1 MNKLLTFLK
10 QWTLVVALCVGS
22 LVYLLF
28 SEIPVLE
35 PIGDFM
41 GPKLVALLPYVIFLI
56 LYVTFCKIQV
66 KELRPRTWHFILQG
80 IRVALSAICVAL
92 VAIAPSPG
100 WKLIF
105 EGMFICFI
113 CPTAAAAPVITE
125 KLGGSIESMTVYIL
139 IANCVTSVIIPLFF
153 PMVEKSAD
161 ISFLFAFLMVLK
173 RVLIVLIVPLCLAL
187 LTRRY
192 LPHVAKWIRD
202 RRNLGSSV
210 RHPTVHLRLPIWF
223 GQARRRALWRQ
234 HQCRTSLGTE
244 EYGGGHLAHADI
256 SQPLRCHCALR
267 LCGVAKPYQCRTTLG
282 EGEIRSAEVVRNPPR
297 LPKREGE
304 SINIFVIF
312 FMPSYRLG

>member
-153 PMVEKSAD
+153 W
-161 ISFLFAFLMVLK
+161 
-173 RVLIVLIVPLCLAL
+173 
-187 LTRRY
+187 Y
-192 LPHVAKWIRD
+192 
-202 RRNLGSSV
+202 SS
-210 RHPTVHLRLPIWF
+210 
-223 GQARRRALWRQ
+223 G
-234 HQCRTSLGTE
+234 CSSCSS
-244 EYGGGHLAHADI
+244 Y
-256 SQPLRCHCALR
+256 HCAWPCSHAVTCR
-267 LCGVAKPYQCRTTLG
+267 MWPNGFVTVA
-282 EGEIRSAEVVRNPPR
+282 I
-297 LPKREGE
+297 
-304 SINIFVIF
+304 
-312 FMPSYRLG
+312 